1 MTDTM
6 SIPKEQDFLD
16 QFGEAPEVLD
26 EPWIQRTQI
35 ESENGTLE
43 LSYDAIQRS
52 VQFVWR
58 QADDVLWYFVRECAT
73 ALSIRAENQETHLVA
88 EFESEELSGAVD
100 VKVYPRIS
108 IKDSS
113 LRS

>member
-6 SIPKEQDFLD
+6 SIPKEQEFLD
-16 QFGEAPEVLD
+16 QFGEAPEALD

-58 QADDVLWYFVRECAT
+58 QADDVLWHFVRECAT
-73 ALSIRAENQETHLVA
+73 ALSIRAENQETHFIA
-88 EFESEELSGAVD
+88 EFETEELSGEVD
-100 VKVYPRIS
+100 VRVYPRIA